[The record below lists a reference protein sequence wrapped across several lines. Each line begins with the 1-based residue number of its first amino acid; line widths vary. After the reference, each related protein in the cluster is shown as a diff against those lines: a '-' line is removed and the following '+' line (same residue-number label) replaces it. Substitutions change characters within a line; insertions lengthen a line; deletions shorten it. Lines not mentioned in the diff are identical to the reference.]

1 MKRLNAEGIVTDLVV
16 RLRLERDLIEQLRSD
31 YCEVNRLNE
40 KMMDGKASKEEKEDL
55 LRLQSW
61 IQGESRHLK
70 ETEGEEIE
78 SIICAEMKEV
88 KRK

>member
-1 MKRLNAEGIVTDLVV
+1 MKQLNAEGIVTDLVF

>member
-1 MKRLNAEGIVTDLVV
+1 MERHNGKGIMTDLVI
-16 RLRLERDLIEQLRSD
+16 RLRRERDLIEQIRSD
-31 YCEVNRLNE
+31 YRELNRLKE
-40 KMMDGKASKEEKEDL
+40 KVTKGQASKEEKEEL
-55 LRLQSW
+55 VRLQSW
-61 IQGESRHLK
+61 IQEELRHLK